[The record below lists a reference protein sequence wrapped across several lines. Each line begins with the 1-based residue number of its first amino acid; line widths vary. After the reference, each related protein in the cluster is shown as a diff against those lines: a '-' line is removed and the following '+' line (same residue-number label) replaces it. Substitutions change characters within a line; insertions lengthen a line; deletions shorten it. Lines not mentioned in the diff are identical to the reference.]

1 VTQNTVPPSD
11 AETEAQ
17 LLDELPRIR
26 AKVDRLDRFADP
38 DCMQAAHDL
47 AVALRSRLGIDR

>member
-1 VTQNTVPPSD
+1 MPKPYEPPSD

-17 LLDELPRIR
+17 LLDQLPRIR
-26 AKVDRLDRFADP
+26 AKVDRLDQFADA

-47 AVALRSRLGIDR
+47 YVSLRETLGLS